1 MDKSGPIIII
11 DDSLADRRIY
21 SEIFKKLNY
30 VNELVFFE
38 DGTGALEFLNTTD
51 KIPFLLIS
59 DINMPRMS
67 GFELRNK
74 IYENEKLS
82 SMCIPFLFFST
93 GADKASV
100 AKAYGM
106 SVQGFFRK
114 PLNYDELENTMGTI
128 MEYWKKCIAPNDYNE

>member
-38 DGTGALEFLNTTD
+38 DGTEALEFLNTTD

-67 GFELRNK
+67 GFDLRSR

-82 SMCIPFLFFST
+82 SMCFLFYFSVRVPIRQQLQKLMPYLCRVFS
-93 GADKASV
+93 GSQSV
-100 AKAYGM
+100 TM
-106 SVQGFFRK
+106 SLSTLWAR
-114 PLNYDELENTMGTI
+114 
-128 MEYWKKCIAPNDYNE
+128 